1 MNEQHAIEVAAPPE
15 VALASARAT
24 APGDVPVF
32 MALMAVRSLPG
43 LVRGRTLGLA
53 MRRPIVDQFV
63 DAGFILLAEAADEF
77 VLGAVGRFW
86 RPSGS
91 LRPTAAGEF
100 AAFAEPGWAK
110 VAANFR
116 ALAKNGGCAGVHRDP
131 RGGHRRRRAAEL
143 RPLLARDPAGQ
154 RADPP
159 RLAAL
164 GQDPGRALRSA
175 SASSS
180 RSTSSS
186 LV

>member
-63 DAGFILLAEAADEF
+63 DAGFVLLADSGDEF

-91 LRPTAAGEF
+91 LRATATGEF
-100 AAFAEPGWAK
+100 AAFDDPGWAK
-110 VAANFR
+110 VAVNFR
-116 ALAKNGGCAGVHRDP
+116 ALPTNSGSVVSTETRILGTDAAA
-131 RGGHRRRRAAEL
+131 RRNFSRYWRVIQPGSALIRRAW
-143 RPLLARDPAGQ
+143 
-154 RADPP
+154 
-159 RLAAL
+159 
-164 GQDPGRALRSA
+164 LRSVRTRA
-175 SASSS
+175 E
-180 RSTSSS
+180 R
-186 LV
+186 